1 MKKRMLRLWL
11 GLYLL
16 AVATLCVGP
25 ARAQS
30 DKAHDGSR
38 APDVAKDVTDAFKGS
53 KDKDWVT
60 KIAAVIGLIGTGVP
74 LLSKALEAGEAFSA
88 RSRRKHELDRIQ
100 ELIVL
105 MQNTKKDTVL
115 SESTRDLICVQI
127 EAEIHASLEGLA
139 KNREHRL
146 LVMKKGE
153 RANSDLT
160 LTRSALLVFRPHGFR
175 AWLAHLLAYFW
186 VFCTVFFALLTP
198 FSESKQ
204 DLHILGSLCIFSLFS
219 SLLFR
224 MWALRLR
231 ARWLKSHPPPPTMVG
246 SVGEASQAAARS

>member
-1 MKKRMLRLWL
+1 MLCA
-11 GLYLL
+11 GLAY
-16 AVATLCVGP
+16 
-25 ARAQS
+25 AQS
-30 DKAHDGSR
+30 AGTHESSS
-38 APDVAKDVTDAFKGS
+38 APNVARDVTDAFKGS

-115 SESTRDLICVQI
+115 SESTRELICVQI

-146 LVMKKGE
+146 LVMKKTE

-160 LTRSALLVFRPHGFR
+160 LTRSALLVFRPHGLR

-186 VFCTVFFALLTP
+186 VFCAVFFALLTP

-224 MWALRLR
+224 MLALRLR
-231 ARWLKSHPPPPTMVG
+231 DRWMRSHPQPSTRVG
-246 SVGEASQAAARS
+246 SAGEATQAAGGS